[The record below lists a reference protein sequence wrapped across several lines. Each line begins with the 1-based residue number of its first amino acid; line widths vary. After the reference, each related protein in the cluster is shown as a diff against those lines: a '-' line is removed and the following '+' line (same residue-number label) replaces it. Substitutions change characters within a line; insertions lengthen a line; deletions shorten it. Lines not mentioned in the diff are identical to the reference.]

1 MILKALHS
9 FYLTKFL
16 FNSQHRINVMN
27 IQENISLLPFNTFGI
42 DKNANF
48 FATAKSTDEVKYLIQ
63 KSKEMHLP
71 LFVLGGGSNILLT
84 KNLAALVLKME
95 IKGFELIRENE
106 KEVFLKVGAGES
118 WHDLV
123 KYCIQNNWAGVENLS
138 LIPGTVGASP
148 MQNIGAYGVEIKE
161 VFDHLE
167 AVDRNTLEIRNFS
180 ASECK
185 FGYRES
191 VFKNDLKDHF
201 VITHVVF
208 RLAKSAFIN
217 MEYGAIKQTLD
228 QKGIFNPTI
237 KDISDAVIEIRRS
250 KLPDPALIGNAGSFF
265 KNPTVQLSI
274 YEKIKSAF
282 PNVPGFPNEEGVK
295 IPAAWLIEQ
304 TGWKGKRFGNI
315 GVHQFQPL
323 VLVNYGGGDGAE
335 IKELSKKIQDSV
347 LAKFEILLHPEVN
360 FL

>member
-1 MILKALHS
+1 M
-9 FYLTKFL
+9 
-16 FNSQHRINVMN
+16 FNSQHRINAMN

-42 DKNANF
+42 DKNARF
-48 FATAKSTDEVKYLIQ
+48 FAVATSTEEVKQLLQ
-63 KSKEMHLP
+63 KSKEMNVP
-71 LFVLGGGSNILLT
+71 LFILGGGSNILLT
-84 KNLAALVLKME
+84 KNLEALVIKME

-106 KEVFLKVGAGES
+106 NEVFLKVGAGES

-123 KYCIQNNWAGVENLS
+123 KFCIQNNWAGVENLS

-167 AVDRNTLEIRNFS
+167 AVDRNTLEIRSFS
-180 ASECK
+180 SEECK

-191 VFKNDLKDHF
+191 VFKNDLKEQF

-208 RLAKSAFIN
+208 RLLKSPRIN
-217 MEYGAIKQTLD
+217 TDYGAINQILKE
-228 QKGIFNPTI
+228 KGIDSPTI

-265 KNPTVQLSI
+265 KNPTVPVSI
-274 YEKIKSAF
+274 FEKIKSDY
-282 PNVPGFPNEEGVK
+282 PNVLGFPNEEGVK

-323 VLVNYGGGDGAE
+323 VLVNYGGGDGYE
-335 IKELSKKIQDSV
+335 IKELSKKIQESV
-347 LAKFEILLHPEVN
+347 LAQFEILLHPEVN

>member
-1 MILKALHS
+1 M
-9 FYLTKFL
+9 
-16 FNSQHRINVMN
+16 FNSQHRINAMN

-42 DKNANF
+42 DKNARF
-48 FATAKSTDEVKYLIQ
+48 FAVATSTEEVKQLLQ
-63 KSKEMHLP
+63 KSKEMNVP
-71 LFVLGGGSNILLT
+71 LFILGGGSNILLT
-84 KNLAALVLKME
+84 KNLEALVIKME

-106 KEVFLKVGAGES
+106 NEVFLKVGAGES

-123 KYCIQNNWAGVENLS
+123 KFCIQNNWAGVENLS

-167 AVDRNTLEIRNFS
+167 AVDRDTLEIRSFS
-180 ASECK
+180 SEECK

-191 VFKNDLKDHF
+191 VFKNDLKEQF

-208 RLAKSAFIN
+208 RLLKSPRIN
-217 MEYGAIKQTLD
+217 TDYGAINQILKE
-228 QKGIFNPTI
+228 KGIDSPTI

-265 KNPTVQLSI
+265 KNPTVPVSTF
-274 YEKIKSAF
+274 EKIKSDY

-323 VLVNYGGGDGAE
+323 VLVNYGGGDGYE
-335 IKELSKKIQDSV
+335 IKELSKKIQESV
-347 LAKFEILLHPEVN
+347 LSQFEIQLHPEVN

>member
-1 MILKALHS
+1 
-9 FYLTKFL
+9 
-16 FNSQHRINVMN
+16 MN

-42 DKNANF
+42 DKNARF
-48 FATAKSTDEVKYLIQ
+48 FAIATSTEEVKILLQ
-63 KSKEMHLP
+63 KSREMNVR
-71 LFVLGGGSNILLT
+71 LFILGGGSNILLT
-84 KNLAALVLKME
+84 KNLEALVIKME

-167 AVDRNTLEIRNFS
+167 AVDRNTLQIRSFS
-180 ASECK
+180 SEECK

-191 VFKNDLKDHF
+191 VFKNDLKEQF

-208 RLAKSAFIN
+208 RLLKSPRIN
-217 MEYGAIKQTLD
+217 TDYGAINQILKE
-228 QKGIFNPTI
+228 KGIDSPTI

-265 KNPTVQLSI
+265 KNPTVPVSI
-274 YEKIKSAF
+274 FEKIKSDY

-323 VLVNYGGGDGAE
+323 VLVNYGGGDGYE
-335 IKELSKKIQDSV
+335 IKELSKKIQESV
-347 LAKFEILLHPEVN
+347 LARFEILLHPEVN